1 MAVPFDVPLG
11 HIRAFVCFSGL
22 LGDSADIIA
31 AKLQHLFGPNAPEK
45 SFIYK
50 WTNAIRD
57 GRDTFDDAPRS
68 GRPIIHEDLSQT
80 VHEMIIDEPFH
91 STRSIASRLNVS
103 REKVR
108 HILTDE
114 LHLHKFRCK
123 WIPYQLTPLRQ
134 KNRVE
139 GAHALLMTLNDPEML
154 ERTITGD
161 QAWFYLDNPFE
172 EQWTESPSD
181 VSTHVKRTIQSR
193 KVMITV
199 LWGIHGFYLVD
210 PLPDD
215 QTYNS
220 VYFIT
225 LLQRLKPI
233 LNRSGVFEKDC
244 IFPLHLDNAKVH
256 RSQYTNERANELGFT
271 MLPHPP
277 YSPDLAPSD
286 FFLFGYIKEKL
297 KGVVCK
303 STKSLMKKINSIIHA
318 IPLDMLSD
326 VMNAWIR
333 RLHTVAGGDGNY
345 IHE

>member
-1 MAVPFDVPLG
+1 MAVPFDVPVG

-22 LGDSADIIA
+22 LGDSATTIQQ
-31 AKLQHLFGPNAPEK
+31 KLHHLLGPNAPHK
-45 SFIYK
+45 TFIYK
-50 WTNAIRD
+50 WMNAISN
-57 GRDTFDDAPRS
+57 GIETFDDAPRS
-68 GRPIIHEDLSQT
+68 GRPIMHETLSQA
-80 VHEMIIDEPFH
+80 VLEMIIDEPFH

-108 HILTDE
+108 CILTNE
-114 LHLHKFRCK
+114 LHLRKFKCR

-139 GAHALLMTLNDPEML
+139 GAQALLMTLNDPEML
-154 ERTITGD
+154 EKTITGD

-181 VSTHVKRTIQSR
+181 VSTHVKRTIQSK

-215 QTYNS
+215 QTYDS
-220 VYFIT
+220 IYFVT
-225 LLQRLKPI
+225 LLQRLKSI
-233 LNRSGVFEKDC
+233 LNRSGIFEKDC
-244 IFPLHLDNAKVH
+244 ILSLHLDNAKVH
-256 RSQYTNERANELGFT
+256 RSQYTNEKVTELGFA

-286 FFLFGYIKEKL
+286 FFLFGYIKDKL

-303 STKSLMKKINSIIHA
+303 SIKSLMKKINSIVNA
-318 IPLDMLSD
+318 IPLEMLQD
-326 VMNAWIR
+326 VMQAWIR
-333 RLHTVAGGDGNY
+333 RLYTVAEGDGSY